1 MLNLYP
7 CTAASTRDCT
17 GDAQFHDLNARSR
30 CRNTYLPAQLQRI
43 RVWRNNR
50 VGLSLGV
57 KGEGARG
64 PVAKLQISDADVVEN
79 APLGID
85 LPPRLFGP
93 WGSNVIDRTIF
104 VGSGGWDGETV
115 SRGLSAA
122 DYPRMLVRNATFVK
136 FAGAG
141 NLGAGGSG
149 GCGKQLPRAGVSG
162 EGGWEMR
169 FSGTT
174 WVRSG
179 SRVAFSGLKTPC
191 GCSCAAAEESG
202 MILVD
207 LDGSFSGRVG
217 HSVVPK
223 NSLLESKGIFP
234 DCIEDGAYGVSAEGA
249 AKGMI
254 CPLAFARVVVAK
266 VGELP
271 YGSAKSLIVRHG
283 TEHSHRGASPR
294 GVFVEESDA
303 EYMLHKWR
311 PRGLDHLLSMNLA
324 NEKLRWEWALRHFRD
339 TCTSHGSVA
348 R

>member
-1 MLNLYP
+1 
-7 CTAASTRDCT
+7 
-17 GDAQFHDLNARSR
+17 
-30 CRNTYLPAQLQRI
+30 
-43 RVWRNNR
+43 
-50 VGLSLGV
+50 
-57 KGEGARG
+57 
-64 PVAKLQISDADVVEN
+64 
-79 APLGID
+79 
-85 LPPRLFGP
+85 
-93 WGSNVIDRTIF
+93 
-104 VGSGGWDGETV
+104 
-115 SRGLSAA
+115 
-122 DYPRMLVRNATFVK
+122 
-136 FAGAG
+136 
-141 NLGAGGSG
+141 
-149 GCGKQLPRAGVSG
+149 
-162 EGGWEMR
+162 
-169 FSGTT
+169 
-174 WVRSG
+174 
-179 SRVAFSGLKTPC
+179 
-191 GCSCAAAEESG
+191 